1 MRIGIDARFLGPE
14 GTGIGRYV
22 DRLIENLEKIDK
34 NNYYIVFLRKAN
46 WHLFNSRSENFSKVL
61 CDAHWYTL
69 KEQLILP
76 LVAGRAKLDL
86 LHIPHFN
93 IPVAYRGKMIV
104 TIHDLTKSEFKDQS
118 STTHNRGIYQLKH
131 FFYEKVVSLAVRKAS
146 HILTPSEYVK
156 KKLQEHLKVDA
167 EKVTVTY
174 EAADPKFSQW
184 REKPLS
190 EGQKRQVL
198 YKYNIREPFLI
209 YVGNA
214 FPFKNL
220 DRLLEAMKSLDP
232 EIKLINPSV
241 RTVFYERLASKVHRL
256 GLEHR
261 VVLPGY
267 VPDEDLSVLYR
278 SASVYVLPSLSEGFG
293 LPALEAMASGL
304 AVACSDIPVLREV
317 CDEAAAFFDPYSPKS
332 LASVINKVLRE
343 KELRED
349 LISKGLERVK
359 DFSWEETAKKTL
371 KVYETT

>member
-22 DRLIENLEKIDK
+22 DRLIENLESLDR
-34 NNYYIVFLRKAN
+34 NNYYVIFLRKDN
-46 WHLFNSRSENFSKVL
+46 WHLFNPKTENFSKVL
-61 CDAHWYTL
+61 CDARWYTL

-86 LHIPHFN
+86 FHIPHFN

-104 TIHDLTKSEFKDQS
+104 TIHDLIKSEFKDQS
-118 STTHNRGIYQLKH
+118 STTHSKPIYQLKH
-131 FFYEKVVSLAVRKAS
+131 WVYERIVKLAVRRAL
-146 HILTPSEYVK
+146 HVLTPSEYVK
-156 KKLQEHLKVDA
+156 KKLHDELGVDL
-167 EKVTVTY
+167 EKITVTY
-174 EAADPKFSQW
+174 EAADPKFTQW
-184 REKPLS
+184 RKKPLS

-241 RTVFYERLASKVHRL
+241 RGVFYERLASKVHRL

-261 VVLPGY
+261 VVLPGFI
-267 VPDEDLSVLYR
+267 PDEDLSVLYR
-278 SASVYVLPSLSEGFG
+278 TASVYVLPSLSEGFG

-317 CDEAAAFFDPYSPKS
+317 CGEAAVFFDPYNPQSM
-332 LASVINKVLRE
+332 ASVINKVLSE
-343 KELRED
+343 GKLREN
-349 LISKGLERVK
+349 LIFKGLERVK

-371 KVYETT
+371 KVYETN